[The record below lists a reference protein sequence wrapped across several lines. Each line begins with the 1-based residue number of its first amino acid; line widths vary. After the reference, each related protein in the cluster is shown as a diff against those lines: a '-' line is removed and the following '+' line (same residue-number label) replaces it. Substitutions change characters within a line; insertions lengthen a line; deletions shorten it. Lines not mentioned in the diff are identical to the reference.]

1 VQEEAS
7 SSGGLHSTAA
17 LAGLIAAVCVAL
29 GAAVGVAV
37 VVHRK
42 RKLLEERKNM
52 EDRDSLES
60 YASIRTPRSEV
71 PVMHTVV

>member
-1 VQEEAS
+1 
-7 SSGGLHSTAA
+7 
-17 LAGLIAAVCVAL
+17 VAL